1 MVIYHPEGHEKGN
14 AGEYFENI
22 LLALKKSGIPAIVSY
37 PNTDPSNHLI
47 IEKIAKYEHDP
58 AFWFYKNLN
67 RDTFLSLYKQAK
79 FLIGNS
85 SSGILEAASIPLGV
99 INVGLRQRGRYCGDN
114 VIFSENR
121 KDDIEKS
128 IEKILSRVFQN
139 NISTITNPY
148 GDGKSCNKVYELI
161 RTTDTSKLIKK
172 TEDPLEMN

>member
-1 MVIYHPEGHEKGN
+1 
-14 AGEYFENI
+14 
-22 LLALKKSGIPAIVSY
+22 
-37 PNTDPSNHLI
+37 
-47 IEKIAKYEHDP
+47 
-58 AFWFYKNLN
+58 
-67 RDTFLSLYKQAK
+67 LYKQAK